1 MTTMKIRITSNKPN
15 PLSLKNQDVY
25 SREISLDQLWDA
37 EIKNWE
43 ERKLK
48 KPLDIKIYED
58 RETREYQKQFAKE
71 VVFKLEETVSKR
83 EQQILELFKEGYTSN
98 MDISSILKISQVEVR
113 QLRYRIRKKTERI
126 IRILSLT

>member
-1 MTTMKIRITSNKPN
+1 MKIRITSNKPN
-15 PLSLKNQDVY
+15 PLSLKNQDTY

-37 EIKNWE
+37 EIENRE

-48 KPLDIKIYED
+48 KPLDINLYED

-98 MDISSILKISQVEVR
+98 VDISSILKISQVEVR

>member
-1 MTTMKIRITSNKPN
+1 MKIKITSNKPN

-37 EIKNWE
+37 EIENRE

-48 KPLDIKIYED
+48 KPLDINLYED

>member
-1 MTTMKIRITSNKPN
+1 MKIKITSNKPN
-15 PLSLKNQDVY
+15 PLSLKNQDTY

-37 EIKNWE
+37 EIENRE

-48 KPLDIKIYED
+48 KPLDINLYED

>member
-1 MTTMKIRITSNKPN
+1 MKIKITSNKPN
-15 PLSLKNQDVY
+15 PLSLKNQDTY

-37 EIKNWE
+37 EIENRE

-48 KPLDIKIYED
+48 KPLDINLYED

-71 VVFKLEETVSKR
+71 VVFKLEETASKR